1 MSKVNEQH
9 AFKDREPLKGKIVT
23 KWNDE
28 KKLQHKFVNTI
39 QQMKSQERDNGMV
52 DQPWNNGILIRW
64 V

>member
-28 KKLQHKFVNTI
+28 EKLQHKLVNTI
-39 QQMKSQERDNGMV
+39 QQMRSQERDNALAN
-52 DQPWNNGILIRW
+52 QP
-64 V
+64 